1 MIDKRQREIKDRISR
16 YAMDLWGISDP
27 SRMDPIVDLLLDVFA
42 YNSSRL
48 YQDIDAADASI
59 LHRLARLLVPHKWS
73 LPFPSHALMTVCPAS
88 DNIRTLSIKD
98 HFYADRMIFGKG
110 AVRLFFT
117 PLANYPLIQAQVKC
131 IAFGHKIL
139 TYMND
144 GRYVESFSDRDGKD
158 DENSVWVGIEISE
171 QTLLNTESLTLC
183 ILPEDNRLTPFIKDI
198 QAYDTDGNP
207 LCVHNP
213 SFSLPDKEKYHYFD
227 DISDYYADH
236 FITIDLTEQSC
247 QEKLCCTSFPRIW
260 NNDTVEKNAGNLY
273 WVKLQF
279 PKLLSYMNFEG
290 MRILMNTFP
299 VVNRRAEFKRHSFA
313 REGTII
319 SLPCDD
325 GMHLLN
331 VDSLQDN
338 TGKDYTD
345 MQSHYEERHSG
356 AFSLYF
362 GNLERFDSDNASTLI
377 IRLMQLIREDGSAF
391 FSTNTDL
398 LDAQLNELYTKIDE
412 IGKNVYDTIQRGS
425 KQRAF
430 LLTLPQKNAE
440 DAEVRYWVTDGDTAN
455 GLDSRSLLYQHGID
469 KFLVTGIRFQT
480 VTKQGTVHRDE
491 QDLINSLR
499 YGLLSRDRIVTQED
513 VRSYIFHKMGAL
525 VKSVDIRDGIDI
537 SPDVRKGIVRTTE
550 VRITV
555 RQMSDNETVD
565 LPATAHFLEKE
576 LTKRS
581 ISKIPYKIFFE

>member
-98 HFYADRMIFGKG
+98 HFYADRMIFSKG

-144 GRYVESFSDRDGKD
+144 GRHIESFSDRDGKD

-227 DISDYYADH
+227 DINDYYADNY
-236 FITIDLTEQSC
+236 ITIDLAEHPHRES
-247 QEKLCCTSFPRIW
+247 LCCTAVPRVW
-260 NNDTVEKNAGNLY
+260 KDNETEKQQDNLC
-273 WVKLQF
+273 WFKLQF
-279 PKLLSYMNFEG
+279 PSIQFDVNFEEI
-290 MRILMNTFP
+290 RFLMNTFP
-299 VVNRRAEFKRHSFA
+299 VVNRALFSQKHDFSK
-313 REGTII
+313 EGSII
-319 SLPCDD
+319 SLPCNEDT
-325 GMHLLN
+325 HFLHIE
-331 VDSLQDN
+331 SLQDSK
-338 TGKDYTD
+338 GRDYTD
-345 MQSHYEERHSG
+345 IRNHFEEYPVG
-356 AFSLYF
+356 AFSMYF
-362 GNLERFDSDNASTLI
+362 GNLEKFDSDNARSLI
-377 IRLMQLIREDGSAF
+377 IRLMQLLREEGNAF
-391 FSTNTDL
+391 FS
-398 LDAQLNELYTKIDE
+398 LDSDALDDQLGELYKKIEDM
-412 IGKNVYDTIQRGS
+412 GKSAHDTI
-425 KQRAF
+425 KQENKPKVF
-430 LLTLPQKNAE
+430 LLTYPEKDAENAE
-440 DAEVRYWVTDGDTAN
+440 LKYWVTDGALAN
-455 GLDSRSLLYQHGID
+455 GLDSRALLTQESKI
-469 KFLVTGIRFQT
+469 KFMNSGLCFQT
-480 VTKQGTVHRDE
+480 TAKQGTIHKNE

-499 YGLLSRDRIVTQED
+499 YGLLSRNRIVTQED
-513 VRSYIFHKMGAL
+513 VRSYISCKLGSSI
-525 VKSVDIRDGIDI
+525 KDIDIRDGVAI

-550 VRITV
+550 IRIKV
-555 RQMSDNETVD
+555 KQRKENEPD
-565 LPATAHFLEKE
+565 DFSATARFLEKE

-581 ISKIPYKIFFE
+581 MSKIPYKVSFE

>member
-98 HFYADRMIFGKG
+98 HFYADRMIFSKG

-362 GNLERFDSDNASTLI
+362 LK
-377 IRLMQLIREDGSAF
+377 
-391 FSTNTDL
+391 DL
-398 LDAQLNELYTKIDE
+398 TRIM
-412 IGKNVYDTIQRGS
+412 
-425 KQRAF
+425 
-430 LLTLPQKNAE
+430 P
-440 DAEVRYWVTDGDTAN
+440 
-455 GLDSRSLLYQHGID
+455 
-469 KFLVTGIRFQT
+469 
-480 VTKQGTVHRDE
+480 VH
-491 QDLINSLR
+491 
-499 YGLLSRDRIVTQED
+499 
-513 VRSYIFHKMGAL
+513 
-525 VKSVDIRDGIDI
+525 
-537 SPDVRKGIVRTTE
+537 
-550 VRITV
+550 
-555 RQMSDNETVD
+555 
-565 LPATAHFLEKE
+565 
-576 LTKRS
+576 
-581 ISKIPYKIFFE
+581 